1 MRMRMGTRMRS
12 SQNAKA
18 FSSCGVPPE
27 LLVETQLGKPEVV
40 VISGPCLKPQLLVE
54 TNGKTTTSGGKPMG
68 KPEVVVTS
76 GGRAIGKTTTSG
88 RRSTSSGRTACS
100 QKVRTNGK
108 TRSSGRNDQ
117 KLWWKTKWENQKFW
131 LFPTIP
137 NDQKSP
143 QLLVEKPELVV
154 EKTRNHHNFW
164 WKPPDFWWNE

>member
-1 MRMRMGTRMRS
+1 MRTDDIPKRMRMIMIMRS
-12 SQNAKA
+12 SHNAKA
-18 FSSCGVPPE
+18 LSSCGVPPE
-27 LLVETQLGKPEVV
+27 LVVEAQLGKPEVV

-117 KLWWKTKWENQKFW
+117 KLWWKTNGKTRSSGCSQ
-131 LFPTIP
+131 LFPT
-137 NDQKSP
+137 
-143 QLLVEKPELVV
+143 
-154 EKTRNHHNFW
+154 TRNHHNFW
-164 WKPPDFWWNE
+164 

>member
-1 MRMRMGTRMRS
+1 
-12 SQNAKA
+12 
-18 FSSCGVPPE
+18 
-27 LLVETQLGKPEVV
+27 
-40 VISGPCLKPQLLVE
+40 
-54 TNGKTTTSGGKPMG
+54 MG

-100 QKVRTNGK
+100 QKVRTNRK

-117 KLWWKTKWENQKFW
+117 KLWWKIKWENHKFW

-154 EKTRNHHNFW
+154 EETRSHHNFW
-164 WKPPDFWWNE
+164 WKPPDFWWNERRLVVTCGDFWSEKKL

>member
-1 MRMRMGTRMRS
+1 
-12 SQNAKA
+12 
-18 FSSCGVPPE
+18 
-27 LLVETQLGKPEVV
+27 
-40 VISGPCLKPQLLVE
+40 
-54 TNGKTTTSGGKPMG
+54 MG

-100 QKVRTNGK
+100 QKVRINGK

-154 EKTRNHHNFW
+154 EKTRSHHNFW